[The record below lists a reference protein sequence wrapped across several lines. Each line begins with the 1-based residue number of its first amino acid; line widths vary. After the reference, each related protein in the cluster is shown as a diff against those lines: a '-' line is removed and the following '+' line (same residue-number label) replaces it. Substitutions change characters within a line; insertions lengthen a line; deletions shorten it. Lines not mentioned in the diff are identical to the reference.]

1 MAHIVKAEYLED
13 LSTAI
18 FQHHGTPADDAR
30 TVARLLVEADLM
42 GLHSHGILR
51 VPQYV
56 GDIRQGTIVPGTE
69 LRVTEQTPTA
79 AMVDAQWNFGQ
90 VAATRAA
97 ELAIERART
106 LGVGCASLRRCRH
119 VGRVGAYAEQAAAQ
133 GCVALA
139 ACSTAG
145 EGHWVAPFGGREG
158 RLGTNPLAFA
168 APTGGIPI
176 SMDFATSAL
185 PEGRVRFYR
194 DTNQPLPPDSLVDK
208 EGKPTLD
215 PNDLYAPQ
223 RKALG
228 AILPF
233 GGPQGY
239 KGFGLGLMA
248 QILSS
253 LLGVPAW
260 MEEGL
265 EANGNNVWILAIDV
279 QRFMTAERFRTEL
292 GGLIDYIRS
301 SAPAQG
307 SKGVLMPG
315 QREFELLAQRQLEG
329 IPLEDGVWSQVKQT
343 AEEAGVKV

>member
-1 MAHIVKAEYLED
+1 MAHVVKAEYLED
-13 LSTAI
+13 LTAAI
-18 FQHHGTPADDAR
+18 FQKHGAPPEDAR
-30 TVARLLVEADLM
+30 IVARLLVEADLM
-42 GLHSHGILR
+42 GLHSHGTLR

-56 GDIRQGTIVPGTE
+56 ADIRQGTIAPGAA
-69 LRVTEQTPTA
+69 LRVVEQTPA
-79 AMVDAQWNFGQ
+79 AVLVDANWNFGQ
-90 VAATRAA
+90 VGATRAA
-97 ELAIERART
+97 GLAVERARN
-106 LGVGCASLRRCRH
+106 LGLGCASLRRCRH
-119 VGRVGAYAEQAAAQ
+119 VGRVGAYTEQAAAQ

-145 EGHWVAPFGGREG
+145 EGHWVAPFGGRQG

-168 APTGGIPI
+168 APTGGTPV

-194 DTNQPLPPDSLVDK
+194 DTNQSLPPDSLLDK

-215 PNDLYAPQ
+215 PHDLYAPG
-223 RKALG
+223 RKPLG

-239 KGFGLGLMA
+239 KGYSLALMA
-248 QILSS
+248 EILSA

-260 MEEGL
+260 MEKDLEGH
-265 EANGNNVWILAIDV
+265 GNNVWLLAIDV
-279 QRFMTAERFRTEL
+279 ERFMSAERFRAEL

-307 SKGVLMPG
+307 SKGILMPG
-315 QREFELLAQRQLEG
+315 QREFDLMEARRREG
-329 IPLEDGVWSQVKQT
+329 VPLEEGVWKQVKQT
-343 AEEAGVKV
+343 AEEAGVEV

>member
-1 MAHIVKAEYLED
+1 MANTFKAAYLEE
-13 LSTAI
+13 LSAAI
-18 FQHHGTPADDAR
+18 FRAHGTPSDDAH
-30 TVARLLVEADLM
+30 TVAHLLVEADLM

-56 GDIRQGTIVPGTE
+56 GDIRQGTIVPGAA

-79 AMVDAQWNFGQ
+79 ALVDANWNFGQ
-90 VAATRAA
+90 VGAARAA
-97 ELAIERART
+97 ELAIERAKT
-106 LGVGCASLRRCRH
+106 MGVACASLRRCRH
-119 VGRVGAYAEQAAAQ
+119 VGRVGAYTEQAAAQ

-145 EGHWVAPFGGREG
+145 EGHWVAPFGGCEG

-194 DTNQPLPPDSLVDK
+194 DTGQPLPPDSLVDK

-215 PNDLYAPQ
+215 PNDLYAPE

-239 KGFGLGLMA
+239 KGFSLGLMA

-253 LLGVPAW
+253 LLGAPAW

-265 EANGNNVWILAIDV
+265 EANGNNVWLLVIEV
-279 QRFMTAERFRTEL
+279 ERFMTAERFRAEL
-292 GGLIDYIRS
+292 EGLIDYIRS

-315 QREFELLAQRQLEG
+315 QREFELLAQRRREG
-329 IPLEDGVWSQVKQT
+329 IPLEEGVWSQVKQT